1 MQRAA
6 KMVKAEGRRPDSED
20 RGARVRDRE
29 ADLARL
35 ARMAFGRLK
44 HCGPLVK
51 RFHELKREIEATGRA
66 ELIWKVYDW
75 LLVPF
80 MMWPEEFEGMAEHLL
95 EEIEERRKERGE
107 GAAKSL
113 KSDPSPLSPLPKG
126 REGRGAEW
134 LDEEMIFLLEI
145 LPGTPPLQA
154 QEVIAKFERDV
165 ESGRYEG
172 MLKQRAKYEEQ
183 ERALLENKELMA
195 TWAGIRER
203 FDVSKFQ
210 NARGVIRRRVSGERN
225 FREGWEFDWS
235 NERSRFQHVF
245 DAMCY
250 RWNLYGM
257 EYDRPLLLKLTANP
271 TAHGTLLMIPSNF
284 SFDPH
289 RDVDW
294 RLIAE
299 LHRVGGAGRQGPK
312 LSSAKNAKL
321 AEARQAK
328 RLREEAG
335 KMGKKGEGRY
345 EYVREKMGR
354 DLRADE
360 GWLWRLLRQA
370 N

>member
-1 MQRAA
+1 M
-6 KMVKAEGRRPDSED
+6 G
-20 RGARVRDRE
+20 
-29 ADLARL
+29 
-35 ARMAFGRLK
+35 
-44 HCGPLVK
+44 
-51 RFHELKREIEATGRA
+51 
-66 ELIWKVYDW
+66 
-75 LLVPF
+75 
-80 MMWPEEFEGMAEHLL
+80 
-95 EEIEERRKERGE
+95 ERGE
-107 GAAKSL
+107 GATKSL
-113 KSDPSPLSPLPKG
+113 KSKVLSLKSGGDGSGGKG
-126 REGRGAEW
+126 AAG
-134 LDEEMIFLLEI
+134 LDEEMIFLLEV
-145 LPGTPPLQA
+145 LPGTPPAQA

-195 TWAGIRER
+195 VWAGIKEG

-210 NARGVIRRRVSGERN
+210 NSRGVIRRRVSAERN
-225 FREGWEFDWS
+225 FREGWEFDWG
-235 NERSRFQHVF
+235 NEQSRFQHVF

-257 EYDRPLLLKLTANP
+257 ERDKPLLLKLTVNP
-271 TAHGTLLMIPSNF
+271 TAHGTLMMIPSNF

-294 RLIAE
+294 RLISE
-299 LHRVGGAGRQGPK
+299 LHRARGAGRQGPK

-328 RLREEAG
+328 RLWEEAG
-335 KMGKKGEGRY
+335 RLGKRGQGRY

-360 GWLWRLLRQA
+360 GWLWKLLRQP